1 MSGRKIDQE
10 GLLAQFGDDS
20 ALLIEVVTVFLEDHK
35 KQLDEIDRAVRDR
48 DGQALGRAAHTLK
61 GSVSNFGATEAR
73 EAAQALEKMGKQ
85 NQLEGA
91 GAAHA
96 VLLQEIELLTRD
108 LQDIVTKLAA

>member
-1 MSGRKIDQE
+1 MIDKE
-10 GLLAQFGDDS
+10 GLLAQFGDDP
-20 ALLIEVVTVFLEDHK
+20 ALLVEVVTIFLEDHK
-35 KQLDEIDRAVRDR
+35 KQLDEIERAIRDR

-61 GSVSNFGATEAR
+61 GSVSNFGAREAR

-85 NQLEGA
+85 DELEGA

-96 VLLQEIELLTRD
+96 TLLHEIDLLTRG